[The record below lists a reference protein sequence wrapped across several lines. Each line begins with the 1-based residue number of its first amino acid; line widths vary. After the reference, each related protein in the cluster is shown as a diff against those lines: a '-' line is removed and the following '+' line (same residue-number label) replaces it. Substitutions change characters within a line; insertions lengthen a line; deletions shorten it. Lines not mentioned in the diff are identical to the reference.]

1 MNIDFKQHAKKQVL
15 HSAVARG
22 KVVIKG
28 REDVAQAQNHA
39 KQTDEILLGLL
50 ALKSVAV
57 ENRLQ
62 RELLAQLSK
71 TLAVFPPQIFR
82 VRLEQHN
89 AAGLLVAKEANSVVN
104 AILEIAEANDIAVGL
119 HRIENAAG
127 AA

>member
-39 KQTDEILLGLL
+39 KQADEILLGLL

-71 TLAVFPPQIFR
+71 TLAVFPPP
-82 VRLEQHN
+82 
-89 AAGLLVAKEANSVVN
+89 
-104 AILEIAEANDIAVGL
+104 DIPRTA
-119 HRIENAAG
+119 
-127 AA
+127 